1 MPTGKVRFFNEE
13 KGFGFLASDEGQDVY
28 VHASALPSGVDALQ
42 RGAKVE
48 FDVAAG
54 RRGDQALSVR
64 LLEAA
69 PSVAK
74 SMAIRDRKPADEM
87 VVVVEDVITVL
98 DRAGG
103 TLRRGHYPDPK
114 VSSAIAKTLRAVADQ
129 FEAGS

>member
-98 DRAGG
+98 DRAGSS
-103 TLRRGHYPDPK
+103 LRRGHYPDPK
-114 VSSAIAKTLRAVADQ
+114 VSGAIAKTLRAVADQ
-129 FEAGS
+129 FEAGT